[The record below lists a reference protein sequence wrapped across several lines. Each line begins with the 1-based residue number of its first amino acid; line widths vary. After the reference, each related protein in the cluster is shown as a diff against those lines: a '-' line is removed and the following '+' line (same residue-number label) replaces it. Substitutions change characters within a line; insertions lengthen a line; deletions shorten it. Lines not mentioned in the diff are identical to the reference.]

1 MMFIMILV
9 IMMLVVVSVVVHAV
23 VLCGITNLMALRH
36 LDLHLQCTGARLKM
50 LFPEGTQAL
59 PRHEPFIIGSPRS
72 PAITDKL
79 LGVPHTRYHASC
91 PNPGH
96 GTFW

>member
-9 IMMLVVVSVVVHAV
+9 IMMLVVVSVVVRAV

-50 LFPEGTQAL
+50 LFP
-59 PRHEPFIIGSPRS
+59 
-72 PAITDKL
+72 
-79 LGVPHTRYHASC
+79 
-91 PNPGH
+91 
-96 GTFW
+96 